1 MEVLVYVGHYVGI
14 YAHAADLHMLFF
26 LFTFLC

>member
-14 YAHAADLHMLFF
+14 YAHADLHMLFF